1 MDGLLAYSGRMV
13 FERIAYTTHA
23 YRRMNTRH
31 IAHTDVKR
39 ILNGPEITYPSE
51 DEPDRIVAR
60 GHLNDGRPA
69 GVVYTE
75 RHEREAD
82 VLVITVIDFES
93 EE

>member
-23 YRRMNTRH
+23 YRR
-31 IAHTDVKR
+31 IAHVDVKR

-60 GHLNDGRPA
+60 GHLDDGRPA
-69 GVVYTE
+69 GVVYTDK
-75 RHEREAD
+75 HEREAD